1 MSAPF
6 IESFVAQF
14 QIPLPA
20 AKQLAAV
27 VAQRC
32 ALLANRYGPEGIFT
46 VQQMTAV
53 ETIGSQIGA
62 VIIETFPSED

>member
-1 MSAPF
+1 MPDPF
-6 IESFVAQF
+6 IESFAAQL

-32 ALLANRYGPEGIFT
+32 ALVANRYEPEGIFT

-62 VIIETFPSED
+62 AIIETFPSED